1 MKCPACGNSEMV
13 NKIKDE
19 TLSYGGQSLTLH
31 SMKGNFCPA
40 CGDGIWD
47 EESYLRYTEAQSAI
61 IRAVKGDVSADIRR
75 IRKNLKLTQ
84 TELSEVVG
92 IGKVAFSRYERGESK
107 PPNPLVK
114 LLKLVEKH
122 PDLLAEM
129 CPTFTSQKEQRLT
142 ARSTGKR

>member
-1 MKCPACGNSEMV
+1 MV
-13 NKIKDE
+13 TKIQDE

-40 CGDGIWD
+40 CGEGTWD
-47 EESYLRYTEAQSAI
+47 EESYLRYTEAQTAI
-61 IRAVKGDVSADIRR
+61 VRAVKGDVSADIRR
-75 IRKNLKLTQ
+75 IRKSLKLTQ

-92 IGKVAFSRYERGESK
+92 IGKVAFSRYERGETR

-129 CPTFTSQKEQRLT
+129 SPAFASQKETRLT
-142 ARSTGKR
+142 LRSIGRTKKTCRVA